1 METVAYLVE
10 HVGRRFG
17 GSSGEHEAAH
27 YLAAEF
33 RRLGLNVWIERF
45 RFMGWELHEIPR
57 LKILKPEVTELPCAP
72 YIYSSSTPEG
82 GLEGKL
88 EFRGP
93 EEPSSAKEALKYV
106 FFDDQ
111 SEEEVAYVVA
121 TRDNVSRNGVQDL
134 RHPYPVVA
142 VAADSTAKLSRWTE
156 ENKSIQAHLTMK
168 ARFNPEAVST
178 NVIAELPGTTHPE
191 SVIIVTSHHD
201 TQLET
206 RGANDDASG
215 IAVELVLAADLARAR
230 PAKTVRFCVFGVEEL
245 GMYGSRYY
253 VQRLKETGELRN
265 VEMVLCLDEIGQAK
279 QPHRFRATNEWL
291 LLKLQAVLRAEK
303 AEEKLGSGLIEQ
315 FPMKHVVVGM
325 GSDHAGFVEEGVP
338 AISIGGGGYSGTSHT
353 GTSGDLDTID
363 RISPDVLSLKAAIS
377 DRILR
382 DIAN

>member
-1 METVAYLVE
+1 M
-10 HVGRRFG
+10 
-17 GSSGEHEAAH
+17 
-27 YLAAEF
+27 
-33 RRLGLNVWIERF
+33 
-45 RFMGWELHEIPR
+45 
-57 LKILKPEVTELPCAP
+57 
-72 YIYSSSTPEG
+72 
-82 GLEGKL
+82 
-88 EFRGP
+88 
-93 EEPSSAKEALKYV
+93 
-106 FFDDQ
+106 
-111 SEEEVAYVVA
+111 VA
-121 TRDNVSRNGVQDL
+121 TRDNVPRNGVQDL

-168 ARFNPEAVST
+168 AGFNPEAVST

-253 VQRLKETGELRN
+253 GQRLKETGGLRN

-291 LLKLQAVLRAEK
+291 LLKLQAALRAEK
-303 AEEKLGSGLIEQ
+303 AEERLGSGLIEQ

-325 GSDHAGFVEEGVP
+325 GSDHAGFVEEGIP